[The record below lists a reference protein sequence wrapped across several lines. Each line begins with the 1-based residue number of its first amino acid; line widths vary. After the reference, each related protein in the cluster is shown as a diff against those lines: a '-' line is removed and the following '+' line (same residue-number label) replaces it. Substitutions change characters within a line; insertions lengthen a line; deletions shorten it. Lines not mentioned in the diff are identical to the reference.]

1 MPNALNL
8 AGQRFGKLS
17 VKEKLIERD
26 SQGLVLWRCEC
37 DCGQT
42 HIAAGALLK
51 KGSTRSCGCQRA
63 ATLAEINKTHS
74 QSRTKIYQ
82 VWRGMKKRCGLESQ
96 QNFAN
101 YGGRGITVCDRWLS
115 FENFLQDMGHPPP
128 GMSIER
134 KDVNGNYEP
143 SNCTWAT
150 QEQQN
155 SNRRQT
161 IFLEYCGQK
170 NTLVRW
176 ARDLGL
182 SRQTVYWRYRQG
194 WPVDEVL
201 KA

>member
-1 MPNALNL
+1 MAKPLDL
-8 AGQRFGKLS
+8 LGQRFGKLV
-17 VKEKLIERD
+17 VKEKLLERD
-26 SQGLVLWRCEC
+26 SQGLVLWKCAC
-37 DCGQT
+37 DCGNM
-42 HIAAGALLK
+42 HIAPGAVMK
-51 KGSTRSCGCQRA
+51 KGATKSCGCQR
-63 ATLAEINKTHS
+63 TESLAEINRTHS
-74 QSRTKIYQ
+74 QSRTKVYQ
-82 VWRGMKKRCGLESQ
+82 VWRGMKKRCELESQ

-101 YGGRGITVCDRWLS
+101 YGGRGITVCTRWMS
-115 FENFLQDMGHPPP
+115 FEKFFQDMGHPPP

-150 QEQQN
+150 QEEQCN
-155 SNRRQT
+155 NRRQT
-161 IFLEYCGQK
+161 IFLEYRGRK

-176 ARDLGL
+176 ASDLGL